1 MVMKELWQ
9 KNKRLLTVG
18 MILVIIVL
26 IWGGLLISHSIEK
39 SNEVI
44 HTNDL
49 MEQST
54 GSIRVYDVE
63 GLTQEEVNEYIE
75 TIHNTNKRED

>member
-1 MVMKELWQ
+1 MVMRELWQ

-18 MILVIIVL
+18 MVLIIIVL

-63 GLTQEEVNEYIE
+63 GLTQEEINEYIE

>member
-1 MVMKELWQ
+1 MMELWQ